1 MKRFISILCAA
12 LVMAACDASS
22 TANGPRA
29 GGEDFPNIMQ
39 ALGRA
44 LALGA
49 DSSGDWNSLDS
60 ADIAVSGDAS
70 LSDTA
75 RLVAARGQGLWCSDT
90 SYDGVLSGGIYFK
103 VGVKCPKI
111 GLMIQDSLALSVVD
125 RADGGKDTVFKV
137 VQVDSTLLGEYRKLI
152 TIVDADGDGGFLL
165 RNDPGR
171 AVLSARKTAGRWT
184 LWNRMV
190 MDPGPDGLW
199 DPGEDNHVYSGSRT
213 LLLLADTIQHEQY
226 TPHVAG
232 APLLAGKTDS
242 NLVWVDK
249 IRRHPMRVRTDRV
262 LIMAYRDTARN
273 YPAFLR
279 AKTDWAGG
287 GVRHE
292 TVFGSR
298 ADSQFVAGDTVTLLD
313 RAQRDGDSLR
323 VEVRAKLSPIPND
336 RTRDSLLSLRAERFR
351 PGSFERR
358 SVWDFVSDKP
368 VANGKD
374 AESGK
379 LFARVDFSDGR
390 WIQFDGRWDLG
401 VFTGNF
407 STGND
412 SGAIVVNRDGT
423 VRSVSGK

>member
-1 MKRFISILCAA
+1 
-12 LVMAACDASS
+12 
-22 TANGPRA
+22 
-29 GGEDFPNIMQ
+29 
-39 ALGRA
+39 
-44 LALGA
+44 
-49 DSSGDWNSLDS
+49 
-60 ADIAVSGDAS
+60 
-70 LSDTA
+70 
-75 RLVAARGQGLWCSDT
+75 
-90 SYDGVLSGGIYFK
+90 
-103 VGVKCPKI
+103 
-111 GLMIQDSLALSVVD
+111 
-125 RADGGKDTVFKV
+125 V

-323 VEVRAKLSPIPND
+323 VEELVAEGEGDERPFHPKISHAHVDRMSPEVLDHEGWIARMD
-336 RTRDSLLSLRAERFR
+336 LTD
-351 PGSFERR
+351 
-358 SVWDFVSDKP
+358 
-368 VANGKD
+368 D
-374 AESGK
+374 AEG
-379 LFARVDFSDGR
+379 RV
-390 WIQFDGRWDLG
+390 Q
-401 VFTGNF
+401 
-407 STGND
+407 
-412 SGAIVVNRDGT
+412 
-423 VRSVSGK
+423 